1 MILSFILQQVFN
13 LCRDKK
19 VNMLV
24 INKQIYMNV
33 VFACTSSAVY
43 WYITTML
50 DYKSMM
56 DENQKNYIDY
66 LVAFVLTLAW
76 SRFFFLFLVV
86 PSISKMILTLFTMLI
101 DVGPF
106 ALLML
111 LYIILATQV

>member
-1 MILSFILQQVFN
+1 
-13 LCRDKK
+13 
-19 VNMLV
+19 
-24 INKQIYMNV
+24 MNV

-101 DVGPF
+101 RSEERRVGKECRIGSLF
-106 ALLML
+106 LTLKTTFDDALGVFG
-111 LYIILATQV
+111 YNGFKT